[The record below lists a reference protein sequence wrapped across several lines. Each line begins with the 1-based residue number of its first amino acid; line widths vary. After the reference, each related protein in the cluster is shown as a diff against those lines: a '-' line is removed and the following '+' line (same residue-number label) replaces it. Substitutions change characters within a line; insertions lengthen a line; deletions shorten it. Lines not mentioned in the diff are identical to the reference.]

1 MSSTS
6 PPSSPLF
13 FSFSVSEFFIFLTF
27 SPLSSLCS
35 PLYPFFRPTSF
46 FPTLLPS
53 SFSAPFP
60 SFFPTPFSSFF
71 PTPFPSFFPASFP
84 SFLFIYL
91 LPSFRPFPTPFRS
104 FLIFFFTSSLPFVF
118 PTPLPSFFPTPF
130 LFLFSLL
137 SSPSPSSSSAYLRP
151 YNRSLIPQFPT
162 PLRLLIF

>member
-1 MSSTS
+1 MYSTS
-6 PPSSPLF
+6 PPSSLLF

-27 SPLSSLCS
+27 SPLSSLCC
-35 PLYPFFRPTSF
+35 PLYPSFRPTSF

-104 FLIFFFTSSLPFVF
+104 FLIFFFYL
-118 PTPLPSFFPTPF
+118 LPSLRFSYSLAFV
-130 LFLFSLL
+130 FSLL
-137 SSPSPSSSSAYLRP
+137 PSSFS
-151 YNRSLIPQFPT
+151 FPCSV
-162 PLRLLIF
+162 PLRLQVPLLTFDLIIALWFRNSLRP